1 MPRLAR
7 PVFSGVP
14 HHITQRGNR
23 REKVFFSDADRE
35 AYLEWLV
42 EYCAKHGLEVLAYCL
57 MTNHIHA
64 VAVPEREEALGR
76 VFRPLHTRYAQRIN
90 RLKKWKGHLW
100 QGRFFSS
107 ALDETYLWAAI
118 RYVERNP
125 VRARM
130 VRRAENYRWSSAAAH
145 CGLKADPVLTT
156 DPAWLRQI
164 KSTGD
169 WSKWLA
175 EGDRPEQLEVLRRHV
190 ERGLPCGAEGFI
202 RKLERQTKQLLRFRP
217 RGRPK
222 RA

>member
-7 PVFSGVP
+7 PVFAGVP

-23 REKVFFSDADRE
+23 RENVFFSDADRE
-35 AYLEWLV
+35 SYLEWLAG
-42 EYCAKHGLEVLAYCL
+42 YCAVHGVEVLAYCL
-57 MTNHIHA
+57 MSNHVHL
-64 VAVPEREEALGR
+64 VAVPERGDGLER
-76 VFRPLHTRYAQRIN
+76 VLRPLHTRYAQRIN
-90 RLKKWKGHLW
+90 RLKRWKGHLW

-107 ALDETYLWAAI
+107 ALDEAYLWAAI

-145 CGLKADPVLTT
+145 CGLRADSVLTK
-156 DPAWLRQI
+156 DPEWFKQF
-164 KSTGD
+164 KSVGD
-169 WSKWLA
+169 WAKWLGD
-175 EGDRPEQLEVLRRHV
+175 GDRPEQLEVLRRHV

-202 RKLERQTKQLLRFRP
+202 RKLERQAKQLLRLRP

-222 RA
+222 KA

>member
-7 PVFSGVP
+7 SVFSGVP

-23 REKVFFSDADRE
+23 RENVFFSDADRE
-35 AYLEWLV
+35 AYLEWLA
-42 EYCAKHGLEVLAYCL
+42 EYCARHGVEILAYCL
-57 MTNHIHA
+57 MTNHIHV
-64 VAVPEREEALGR
+64 VAVPERGDALER
-76 VFRPLHTRYAQRIN
+76 VFRPLHMRYAQRIN
-90 RLKKWKGHLW
+90 RLKKWKGHVW

-107 ALDETYLWAAI
+107 ALDEAYLWAAM

-130 VRRAENYRWSSAAAH
+130 VRRSENYRWSSAAAH
-145 CGLKADPVLTT
+145 CGERADAVLTK
-156 DPAWLRQI
+156 DAEWLRQVRAM
-164 KSTGD
+164 GD

-202 RKLERQTKQLLRFRP
+202 RKLERQAKQLLRVRP
-217 RGRPK
+217 RGRPR

>member
-23 REKVFFSDADRE
+23 RENVFFSDADRE
-35 AYLEWLV
+35 AYLEWLA

-64 VAVPEREEALGR
+64 VTVPKTEESLER

-107 ALDETYLWAAI
+107 ALDEAYLWAAI

-145 CGLKADPVLTT
+145 CGGGADAVLTKN
-156 DPAWLRQI
+156 PEWMRQF
-164 KSTGD
+164 KSIGD

-202 RKLERQTKQLLRFRP
+202 RKLERQAKQLLRFRP

>member
-7 PVFSGVP
+7 PVFAGVP

-23 REKVFFSDADRE
+23 RENVFFSDADRE
-35 AYLEWLV
+35 SYLEWLAG
-42 EYCAKHGLEVLAYCL
+42 YCAVHGVEVLAYCL
-57 MTNHIHA
+57 MSNHVHL
-64 VAVPEREEALGR
+64 VAVPERGDGLER
-76 VFRPLHTRYAQRIN
+76 VLRPLHTRYAQRIN
-90 RLKKWKGHLW
+90 RLKRWKGHLW

-107 ALDETYLWAAI
+107 ALDEAYLWAAI

-145 CGLKADPVLTT
+145 CGLRADSVLTR
-156 DPAWLRQI
+156 DPEWFKQF
-164 KSTGD
+164 KSVGD
-169 WSKWLA
+169 WAKWLG
-175 EGDRPEQLEVLRRHV
+175 EGERPEQLEVLRRHV

-202 RKLERQTKQLLRFRP
+202 RKLERQAKQLLRLRP

-222 RA
+222 KA